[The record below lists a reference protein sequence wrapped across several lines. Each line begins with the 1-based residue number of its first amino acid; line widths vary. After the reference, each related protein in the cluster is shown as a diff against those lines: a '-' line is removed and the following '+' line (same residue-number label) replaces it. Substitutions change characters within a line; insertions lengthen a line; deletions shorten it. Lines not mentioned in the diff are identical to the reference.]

1 MFKTMVEL
9 NKVKKA
15 IKIEKECGRKDM
27 GWYFNDRKALEK
39 VREMGYEVT
48 RQMTG
53 LYVISWR

>member
-1 MFKTMVEL
+1 MVEL

>member
-1 MFKTMVEL
+1 MFKTAIEL
-9 NKVKKA
+9 IKVKKA

-48 RQMTG
+48 HQMTG